1 MTKRWMLAQGA
12 RGWAG
17 LALAA
22 AMMASLGGPAGAA
35 GGGGGGEMPSAPSQS
50 APSYDPAEEYRQ
62 GLAALQAGQLADAK
76 RRFDH
81 VLAVAPR
88 DANANY
94 LAGAARTGLKDLKGA
109 VRYFEKALKYDD
121 NLILA
126 HQDYGVTLAALG
138 QKDKAQAELDALKA
152 KAAACGDGCAQA
164 ADLKSA
170 IAAIGAQLGGGPQ
183 SRLDRGLLERGLLK
197 RGGARSSLLFASD
210 QSGDQAYLAAVAL
223 INDHR
228 YEEAIAS
235 LHRAERAFGPH
246 PDILTYLGFANRKLK
261 RYAGAE
267 AYYRQALAIAPHHRG
282 ALEYYGE
289 LMVERGDLVGA
300 RQNLAL
306 LDQSCAFGCYEAEEL
321 RRWIASGHGLSS

>member
-1 MTKRWMLAQGA
+1 MTKRWMLTQGA

-17 LALAA
+17 VVLAA
-22 AMMASLGGPAGAA
+22 AMVASLGGAAGAA
-35 GGGGGGEMPSAPSQS
+35 GGGGGGGMPSTPSES

-62 GLAALQAGQLADAK
+62 GLAALQAGKFADAK
-76 RRFDH
+76 RNFDH

-94 LAGAARTGLKDLKGA
+94 LAGASRAGLKDLKGA
-109 VRYFEKALKYDD
+109 LRYFEKAIKYDG

-126 HQDYGVTLAALG
+126 HRDYGVTLAQLG

-152 KAAACGDGCAQA
+152 KAAACGEGCAQA
-164 ADLKSA
+164 ADLNAA
-170 IAAIGAQLGGGPQ
+170 IAMIGAQLSGGPQ
-183 SRLDRGLLERGLLK
+183 SRLDSK
-197 RGGARSSLLFASD
+197 GADRSSLLFASD
-210 QSGDQAYLAAVAL
+210 HSGDQAYLAAVAL

-235 LHRAERAFGPH
+235 LRRAERAFGPH

-261 RYAGAE
+261 RYAEAE

-289 LMVERGDLVGA
+289 LMVERGDTAGA

-306 LDQSCAFGCYEAEEL
+306 LDQVCTFGCYEAEEL